1 MEAHLMPTWLIGL
14 TVAALCYVA
23 VCRYG
28 VDSREGRYRRVYT
41 VSGDLIAMWRAI
53 VRVASGIRE
62 LEERRA
68 LLDRPWEENFL
79 HWARDERGWHLHGQ
93 LTPPRRRTTSVT
105 SGGWCPGLSASSYR
119 MDRRTTSVVHHKPAR

>member
-1 MEAHLMPTWLIGL
+1 MVRWRTTTLRAWRGL
-14 TVAALCYVA
+14 REFLA
-23 VCRYG
+23 VQ
-28 VDSREGRYRRVYT
+28 VELHERV
-41 VSGDLIAMWRAI
+41 
-53 VRVASGIRE
+53 
-62 LEERRA
+62 A
-68 LLDRPWEENFL
+68 LLDRPWEEEFL